1 MSSTEHE
8 NKEWATELTAAYKSP
23 NRERFLLQAKK
34 AWSAYDAGAKEGA
47 RKSGDSRDYAIFW
60 STIETKLPYIFSNVP
75 TPRTRRTG
83 AASNP
88 IDAKACFISEA
99 LMELQVE
106 GQDCEYIFEEVV
118 KSYLIT
124 GLGQLW
130 VRYEPTISVDPTGQ
144 TEVAREA
151 VRFDPVHYD
160 DFLFPDVRSWSDVEW
175 VARRIFLTGEDIKE
189 RFKVSGEQ
197 LDKMTFKTG
206 NRDGETIGVMNLN
219 GKDDLQTT
227 AIWEVWCKRS
237 RSVYFFSG
245 DDFDVMLTTKRP
257 LDPVRFRDFFPCP
270 RPLLGTTGTDTL
282 WPIPNHVYTAT
293 SEETIQSSKKTQRAL
308 VRKAMPKALLN
319 GEFGD
324 ELKKLWNANE
334 PIGQV
339 LENWI
344 QFVNKGGF
352 EGNVAYSPVEEY
364 IKAAQTMSQ
373 QIQEELN
380 SYWELCGI
388 TDLMRGIAD
397 PQNAAATNQMISDH
411 GDTRTERI
419 VKKVAIFFKQT
430 YGCMYDVICDVFS
443 PQSMIRD
450 SGGDMNDPNAQQAV
464 MLLKNE
470 GQRLFRVAI
479 ETGTTLASNSGTN
492 LAKSTE
498 MFNVLGQ
505 VLTLALQTA
514 EKAPSYAQAMHSL
527 IMHTV
532 RSMSEGRKIEEEL
545 EQAFLQGLEQAK
557 QGQEQ
562 AMQAQQAQQQQEQQM
577 AQMQQQMQEYQMQI
591 QSRETGVN
599 EFEAQIKQ
607 FIAQSNAQIEQLKLQ
622 IEQATAGQKAQSDA
636 TTAQMTAQKAQT
648 EVAKAQA
655 DMMSAQQRVEFEAA
669 KVSRE
674 LDIKEGQV
682 LADTQL
688 KKQELE
694 DKRIVNTAELLTTG
708 EVR

>member
-1 MSSTEHE
+1 MRDDEAGETQDHE
-8 NKEWATELTAAYKSP
+8 NREWATELTAAYKSS
-23 NRERFLLQAKK
+23 NRERFLTQAQK
-34 AWSAYDAGAKEGA
+34 AWAAYDAGSKTFKMRGA
-47 RKSGDSRDYAIFW
+47 DSKDYAIYW
-60 STIETKLPYIFSNVP
+60 STIETKLPYIYSNVP

-83 AASNP
+83 AATS
-88 IDAKACFISEA
+88 IVEAKACTMSEA
-99 LMELQVE
+99 LMELQIE
-106 GQDCEYIFEEVV
+106 GQDCEYIFESVV
-118 KSYLIT
+118 KSYLIA

-130 VRYEPTISVDPTGQ
+130 VRYEPTISTDPTGQ

-151 VRFDPVHYD
+151 VKFDAVHYD
-160 DFLFPDVRSWSDVEW
+160 DFLFPDVRSWSEVEW
-175 VARRIFLTGEDIKE
+175 VARRIFLTGDDIKQ
-189 RFKVSGEQ
+189 RFAVTPEQ
-197 LDKMTFKTG
+197 IGAMSFKTG
-206 NRDGETIGVMNLN
+206 NRDGKTIGVMDLM

-237 RSVYFFSG
+237 RAVYFFSG
-245 DDFDVMLTTKRP
+245 DEFDVMLQTREP
-257 LDPVRFRDFFPCP
+257 MAPVKFKDFFPCP

-282 WPIPNHVYTAT
+282 WPIPNYVYTAT
-293 SEETIQSSKKTQRAL
+293 AEETIQSSKKTQRAL
-308 VRKAMPKALLN
+308 VKKAMPKAVIN
-319 GEFGD
+319 GEFAD

-334 PIGQV
+334 PLGVV
-339 LENWI
+339 LDNWMQFINKQGFAGNI
-344 QFVNKGGF
+344 QF
-352 EGNVAYSPVEEY
+352 SPVDEY

-380 SYWELCGI
+380 AYWELCGI

-419 VKKVAIFFKQT
+419 VKQVATFFKQA
-430 YGCMYDVICDVFS
+430 YGCMYDVICDAFS
-443 PQSMIRD
+443 PQSLIRD
-450 SGGDMNDPNAQQAV
+450 SGANPQDPATMQAV
-464 MLLKNE
+464 QLLKNE

-479 ETGTTLASNSGTN
+479 ETGSTLASNSGTN

-498 MFNVLGQ
+498 MFNILGQ

-562 AMQAQQAQQQQEQQM
+562 AMQAQQAQQQQEAQM
-577 AQMQQQMQEYQMQI
+577 AQMQQQLQQFQMQI
-591 QSRETGVN
+591 AARETAVN

-622 IEQATAGQKAQSDA
+622 LEGSTA
-636 TTAQMTAQKAQT
+636 AQKVQVEMAKT
-648 EVAKAQA
+648 GAKAQQ
-655 DMMSAQQRVEFEAA
+655 DQQKLEIDAA
-669 KVSRE
+669 KAGRE
-674 LDIKEGQV
+674 LDIWEGSE
-682 LADTQL
+682 LAAAQL
-688 KKQELE
+688 KKQEL
-694 DKRIVNTAELLTTG
+694 DDARIVNAGELITTG
-708 EVR
+708 KVR

>member
-1 MSSTEHE
+1 
-8 NKEWATELTAAYKSP
+8 
-23 NRERFLLQAKK
+23 
-34 AWSAYDAGAKEGA
+34 
-47 RKSGDSRDYAIFW
+47 
-60 STIETKLPYIFSNVP
+60 
-75 TPRTRRTG
+75 
-83 AASNP
+83 
-88 IDAKACFISEA
+88 
-99 LMELQVE
+99 
-106 GQDCEYIFEEVV
+106 
-118 KSYLIT
+118 
-124 GLGQLW
+124 
-130 VRYEPTISVDPTGQ
+130 
-144 TEVAREA
+144 
-151 VRFDPVHYD
+151 
-160 DFLFPDVRSWSDVEW
+160 
-175 VARRIFLTGEDIKE
+175 
-189 RFKVSGEQ
+189 
-197 LDKMTFKTG
+197 
-206 NRDGETIGVMNLN
+206 
-219 GKDDLQTT
+219 
-227 AIWEVWCKRS
+227 
-237 RSVYFFSG
+237 
-245 DDFDVMLTTKRP
+245 
-257 LDPVRFRDFFPCP
+257 
-270 RPLLGTTGTDTL
+270 
-282 WPIPNHVYTAT
+282 
-293 SEETIQSSKKTQRAL
+293 
-308 VRKAMPKALLN
+308 
-319 GEFGD
+319 
-324 ELKKLWNANE
+324 
-334 PIGQV
+334 
-339 LENWI
+339 
-344 QFVNKGGF
+344 
-352 EGNVAYSPVEEY
+352 
-364 IKAAQTMSQ
+364 
-373 QIQEELN
+373 
-380 SYWELCGI
+380 
-388 TDLMRGIAD
+388 MRGIAD

-419 VKKVAIFFKQT
+419 VKKVAVFFKQT

-450 SGGDMNDPNAQQAV
+450 SGQDMNDPNAQQAV

-607 FIAQSNAQIEQLKLQ
+607 FVAQTNAEIEKLRLQLEGSTAAQKLQ
-622 IEQATAGQKAQSDA
+622 VDMQKTGSKVQQD
-636 TTAQMTAQKAQT
+636 QQK
-648 EVAKAQA
+648 
-655 DMMSAQQRVEFEAA
+655 VELDAA
-669 KVSRE
+669 KVGRE

-708 EVR
+708 TVR

>member
-23 NRERFLLQAKK
+23 NRERFLLQAKR
-34 AWSAYDAGAKEGA
+34 AWSAYDAGANEGA
-47 RKSGDSRDYAIFW
+47 RRKGDSKDYAIFW
-60 STIETKLPYIFSNVP
+60 STIETKLPYIFSKVP

-83 AASNP
+83 AGGSPVEAR
-88 IDAKACFISEA
+88 ACFISEA
-99 LMELQVE
+99 LLELQLD
-106 GQDCEYIFEEVV
+106 GQDCEYLFEEVV
-118 KSYLIT
+118 KSYLVT

-130 VRYEPTISVDPTGQ
+130 VRYEPTISTDPTGQ

-151 VRFDPVHYD
+151 VRFDAVHYD
-160 DFLFPDVRSWSDVEW
+160 DFLFPDVRSWADVEW
-175 VARRIFLTGEDIKE
+175 VARRIFLTGEDVKE

-197 LDKMTFKTG
+197 LDAMTFKTG
-206 NRDGETIGVMNLN
+206 NRDGETIGVMNLM

-237 RSVYFFSG
+237 RAVYFFSG
-245 DDFDVMLTTKRP
+245 DEFDVMLTPKQP

-270 RPLLGTTGTDTL
+270 RPLIATTGTDTL
-282 WPIPNHVYTAT
+282 WPIPNHVYTVA
-293 SEETIQSSKKTQRAL
+293 SEETIQAAKKVQREL
-308 VRKAMPKALLN
+308 VRKAIPKAAIN
-319 GEFGD
+319 GEFAE

-334 PIGQV
+334 PIAIT
-339 LENWI
+339 LDNWM
-344 QFVNKGGF
+344 QFINKSGF
-352 EGNVAYSPVEEY
+352 DGNVAYAPIQEY
-364 IKAAQTMSQ
+364 VQAAQVMSQ
-373 QIQEELN
+373 QVQEELN
-380 SYWELCGI
+380 AYWELCGI
-388 TDLMRGIAD
+388 TELMRGIAD

-411 GDTRTERI
+411 GDTRIQRI
-419 VKKVAIFFKQT
+419 IDKVAIFFKMA
-430 YGCMYDVICDVFS
+430 YCCAYDVICDVFS

-450 SGGDMNDPNAQQAV
+450 SGGDLNDPIAQQAV

-470 GQRLFRVAI
+470 GQRAFKVAI
-479 ETGTTLASNSGTN
+479 ETGSTLAGNSGNN

-498 MFNVLGQ
+498 MFNILGQ

-577 AQMQQQMQEYQMQI
+577 AQMQQQMQQFQMQI
-591 QSRETGVN
+591 AARETGVN

-607 FIAQSNAQIEQLKLQ
+607 FVAQSNAQIEQLKLQ
-622 IEQATAGQKAQSDA
+622 LDQATAQITSQAQ
-636 TTAQMTAQKAQT
+636 
-648 EVAKAQA
+648 VAKAQA
-655 DMMSAQQRVEFEAA
+655 DMVAAQQKVEFDAA
-669 KVSRE
+669 KAGRE
-674 LDIKEGQV
+674 LDIKEGAEAV
-682 LADTQL
+682 KADL
-688 KKQELE
+688 KQQEIDDQRL
-694 DKRIVNTAELLTTG
+694 VNIGELLTTG
-708 EVR
+708 TVR

>member
-47 RKSGDSRDYAIFW
+47 RKSGDSKDYAIFW

-83 AASNP
+83 AASNA

-130 VRYEPTISVDPTGQ
+130 VRYEPTISVDPSGQ

-151 VRFDPVHYD
+151 VRFDSVHYD

-189 RFKVSGEQ
+189 RFKASGEQ
-197 LDKMTFKTG
+197 IDKMTFKTG
-206 NRDGETIGVMNLN
+206 NRDGETISVMNLN

-227 AIWEVWCKRS
+227 AVWEVWCKRS

-245 DDFDVMLTTKRP
+245 DEFDVMLTTKRP

-293 SEETIQSSKKTQRAL
+293 SEETIQTSKKTQRAL
-308 VRKAMPKALLN
+308 VKKAMPKALLN

-352 EGNVAYSPVEEY
+352 QGNVAYSPVEEY

-419 VKKVAIFFKQT
+419 VKKVAIFFKQA

-443 PQSMIRD
+443 PNTMIRD
-450 SGGDMNDPNAQQAV
+450 SGTVITNPEEEASAQQAV

-562 AMQAQQAQQQQEQQM
+562 AQQAQQAQQQQEQQM
-577 AQMQQQMQEYQMQI
+577 MQMQQQMQEYQMQI
-591 QSRETGVN
+591 QARETGVN

-607 FIAQSNAQIEQLKLQ
+607 FVAQANAEIEKLRLQLEGSTAARKLQ
-622 IEQATAGQKAQSDA
+622 VDMQKTGTKAELDTQKAQLDA
-636 TTAQMTAQKAQT
+636 
-648 EVAKAQA
+648 AKAG
-655 DMMSAQQRVEFEAA
+655 
-669 KVSRE
+669 RE
-674 LDIKEGQV
+674 LDIWEGEV
-682 LADTQL
+682 SATAQL
-688 KKQELE
+688 KQQELE
-694 DKRIVNTAELLTTG
+694 DARIVNAGELLTTG
-708 EVR
+708 KVR